1 MKRFLEKSLKI
12 YEHEV
17 ARFTWLAVIFFA
29 VFFVTAIFRNYVDT
43 AFLKRYG
50 PDYIPW
56 MLVISAV
63 LTMVVL
69 GYADRVA
76 KRFSDTY
83 LMILVFG
90 GYAAAAVL
98 CWLMVK
104 SQLTIVYP
112 ALYQLMGLLDSI
124 QLVYLWN
131 IAGDLF
137 DARQGKRIFP
147 LVTAAQVLGTTVGSF
162 LTRPITY
169 RIGEDAALLVFAL
182 VFVLTAV
189 FMIITPGR

>member
-1 MKRFLEKSLKI
+1 M
-12 YEHEV
+12 
-17 ARFTWLAVIFFA
+17 IFFA

-56 MLVISAV
+56 MLVISAL

-69 GYADRVA
+69 AYADRIA

-83 LMILVFG
+83 LMTLVLA
-90 GYAAAAVL
+90 GYAAGVTL

-104 SQLTIVYP
+104 SKFTIVYP
-112 ALYQLMGLLDSI
+112 ILYQFMGLLDSI
-124 QLVYLWN
+124 LLVYLWN

-147 LVTAAQVLGTTVGSF
+147 LVTAAQVLGHHGRQF
-162 LTRPITY
+162 LDQADHYCHRRRCSASGLCSGLPSH
-169 RIGEDAALLVFAL
+169 RALHGQNQPEHRGGTQAEK
-182 VFVLTAV
+182 
-189 FMIITPGR
+189 IRWRN

>member
-1 MKRFLEKSLKI
+1 MKRFLEKTLKI

-17 ARFTWLAVIFFA
+17 SRFIWLAVIFFS

-56 MLVISAV
+56 MLVISAL
-63 LTMVVL
+63 LTIIVL

-104 SQLTIVYP
+104 SKFTIVYP
-112 ALYQLMGLLDSI
+112 VLYQLMGLLDAI

-137 DARQGKRIFP
+137 DARPGKRIFP

-162 LTRPITY
+162 LTRPITW
-169 RIGEDAALLVFAL
+169 RIGEDAALLVFAM
-182 VFVLTAV
+182 VFVFTLHSA
-189 FMIITPGR
+189 PHGSL

>member
-1 MKRFLEKSLKI
+1 MKRLLEKHLKV
-12 YEHEV
+12 YQHES
-17 ARFTWLAVIFFA
+17 ARFAWLAVIFFA

-69 GYADRVA
+69 SFADRLA
-76 KRFSDTY
+76 KRFSDSY

-104 SQLTIVYP
+104 SELSIVYP
-112 ALYQLMGLLDSI
+112 VLYQLMGLLDSI
-124 QLVYLWN
+124 LLVYLWN

-169 RIGEDAALLVFAL
+169 
-182 VFVLTAV
+182 
-189 FMIITPGR
+189 